1 MAYQGQQ
8 IFKEIAGLVVLAGTP
23 QAIWTPAAGKKFR
36 LAGFHVG
43 VSAACS
49 VLFKEGAGNTSI
61 NVRSGLLGI
70 NGVVHA
76 DSLPGGVLAA
86 AADNVLKIDATANA
100 TVHGFVWGSEE

>member
-1 MAYQGQQ
+1 MPYTSQM
-8 IFKEIAGLVVLAGTP
+8 IYKEIAGLAVLAGTP
-23 QAIWTPAAGKKFR
+23 QAIWTPTAGKKFK

-49 VLFKEGAGNTSI
+49 VLFKEGAANTSI
-61 NVRSGLLGI
+61 NVRTGLLGI

-76 DSLPGGVLAA
+76 DSLPGGIVSA
-86 AADNVLKIDATANA
+86 AADNVLKIDVTANA